1 MTIDERAEK
10 IERAFL
16 NGHSNL
22 KTMTMKSFIAAE
34 IRAAVIAYDKSAAEA
49 YDNGFYNGLEEAA
62 KIADS
67 FKHDDENQECCGGE
81 EWIYEKIRARKD
93 AK

>member
-34 IRAAVIAYDKSAAEA
+34 IRAAVIAYDKSASEA
-49 YDNGFYNGLEEAA
+49 YDSGFDNGLEEAA
-62 KIADS
+62 KIVEGKS
-67 FKHDDENQECCGGE
+67 LHTIGCCCLSQAA
-81 EWIYEKIRARKD
+81 KIRARKD